1 MPNNKRIR
9 TACMLCLTAV
19 LFLLVQQTT
28 AQTPERASEA
38 QKVTS
43 EILLNNTFQYDGKTV
58 IYFGEVV
65 GDVMERGQMAWIS
78 VYDGTYAIGVYV
90 PLEMLEENMISG
102 DYHHKGDM
110 IEVTGMFNRAC
121 REHGGD
127 TDIHAKSVRVI
138 ALGYVVEHPVSM
150 SKVFFTLLVLVAN
163 IPLIIVMRRIKKC
176 HTVKD

>member
-1 MPNNKRIR
+1 MSDRKKIK
-9 TACMLCLTAV
+9 TACMLCLTAA
-19 LFLLVQQTT
+19 LLLLVQQTA
-28 AQTPERASEA
+28 AQTLEKVPEA

-65 GDVMERGQMAWIS
+65 GDVMGRGQIAWIS

-90 PLEMLEENMISG
+90 PLEMLGENMISG

-110 IEVTGMFNRAC
+110 IEVTGVFNRAC
-121 REHGGD
+121 SEHGGD

-138 ALGYVVEHPVSM
+138 APGYVVEHPVSM

-163 IPLIIVMRRIKKC
+163 IPLIIVMRRIKNV
-176 HTVKD
+176 TQ